1 MSNEEE
7 TPVINFTPAD
17 PLIGRIELAHTLI
30 SGLNKAGNTDEQNDM
45 LRKAISLLFHSCYMD
60 LTIKYPDHPV
70 H

>member
-7 TPVINFTPAD
+7 TPVINFTPED

-30 SGLNKAGNTDEQNDM
+30 SGLNKGGNREEQNDM

-60 LTIKYPDHPV
+60 LTIKYQDHPV